1 MLSKSARKI
10 LRNPWVWFFVT
21 TCAFQIFRGSFGD
34 TIIFGLAATLI
45 AVAASDALPRDFLD
59 RNQVRLVASLPVALG
74 LALTLSLLPRHS
86 AIHATIFIAVL
97 PIVLALVW
105 HRDPAEKLKPNAEQ
119 RKARTIW
126 AGLCV
131 GMCLWELGANILG
144 QLNNTL
150 YAFPTIS
157 ILLDPALDTLLG
169 QGVFVVVW
177 LAVGWGFLRLG
188 VKR

>member
-1 MLSKSARKI
+1 MLTISARKV
-10 LRNPWVWFFVT
+10 LRNPWFWFFVT

-34 TIIFGLAATLI
+34 TIIFGLAAIVI
-45 AVAASDALPRDFLD
+45 AIAASDLLPRDFLD
-59 RNQVRLVASLPVALG
+59 RKQVRLFVSLPVAIG
-74 LALTLSLLPRHS
+74 LALALSLLPRHS

-105 HRDPAEKLKPNAEQ
+105 HRDPDEKLKPNTKQ
-119 RKARTIW
+119 RRARTIW

-131 GMCLWELGANILG
+131 GTCLWELGANSLV
-144 QLNNTL
+144 QLNHTL
-150 YAFPTIS
+150 YEFPTIS
-157 ILLDPALDTLLG
+157 ILLDPALDTLIG
-169 QGVFVVVW
+169 QGIFVIVW